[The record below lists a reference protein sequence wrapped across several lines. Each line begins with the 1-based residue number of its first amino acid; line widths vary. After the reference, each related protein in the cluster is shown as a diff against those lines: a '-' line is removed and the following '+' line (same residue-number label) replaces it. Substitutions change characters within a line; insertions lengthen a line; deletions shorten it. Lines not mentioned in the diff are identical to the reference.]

1 MVTTPGSIYFLRESD
16 YLTGQ
21 ISPYVKIGL
30 VRNDKQTSTRISEH
44 QTGNPREIFD
54 QQTYYAPFV
63 EDLETRL
70 HYLYGPRWIS
80 GEWFVLEDK
89 ELKEV
94 ISLAKIYIK
103 RQTKLLPVH
112 CSVLE
117 FAQQVSNGRMRP
129 LDRKTQQVYNAYVAL
144 KSEQLIH
151 EGLVE
156 LNDTLLKQAMDQCF
170 GIEGVITIQEKN
182 SNPTF
187 DKAVFLNADPSHKQ
201 LLDTYLENKP
211 GEGIKGSWSI
221 HHGLKLQ
228 NIDPELHTQLKQLQ
242 RVKIDIKTL
251 KKKPKVRNSAVEKL
265 HYDLILHKAHLSR
278 LEWELFELE
287 LELKVLTAEF
297 EGIEGVCT
305 WKRCLKADKSEINM
319 MAFKAAHP
327 DLYERFLKP
336 GKVTAA
342 MIVLPYRA
350 YPIQF

>member
-1 MVTTPGSIYFLRESD
+1 MVTTPGSIYFLRERD
-16 YLTGQ
+16 YQTGQ

-30 VRNDKQTSTRISEH
+30 VRNEKQTSTRIAEH
-44 QTGNPREIFD
+44 QTGNPREIIDF
-54 QQTYYAPFV
+54 QTIQVPFV

-70 HYLYGPRWIS
+70 HYLYGHRWIS
-80 GEWFVLEDK
+80 GEWFILNDTEI
-89 ELKEV
+89 KEV
-94 ISLAKIYIK
+94 IKVAKHYVK
-103 RQTKLLPVH
+103 RQTKLFPVH

-117 FAQQVSNGRMRP
+117 LALQLSNGRMRP
-129 LDRKTQQVYNAYVAL
+129 LDRKTQQVYSAYTAV
-144 KSEQLIH
+144 KSELMIR
-151 EGLVE
+151 EGFVE
-156 LNDTLLKQAMDQCF
+156 LNDTLLKQAMGQYF

-187 DKAVFLNADPSHKQ
+187 DKAAFLAADPSHMQ
-201 LLDTYLENKP
+201 LFNQYLENKL

-242 RVKIDIKTL
+242 PVKIDIKTL
-251 KKKPKVRNSAVEKL
+251 KKKPKGRNSEIEKL
-265 HYDLILHKAHLSR
+265 HYDLIMHKAHLSR

-287 LELKVLTAEF
+287 QELKVLTAEF

-305 WKRCLKADKSEINM
+305 WKRCPKADKSEINM

-327 DLYERFLKP
+327 DHYERFLKP
-336 GKVTAA
+336 GKVSGA
-342 MIVLPYRA
+342 MIVMPYRA